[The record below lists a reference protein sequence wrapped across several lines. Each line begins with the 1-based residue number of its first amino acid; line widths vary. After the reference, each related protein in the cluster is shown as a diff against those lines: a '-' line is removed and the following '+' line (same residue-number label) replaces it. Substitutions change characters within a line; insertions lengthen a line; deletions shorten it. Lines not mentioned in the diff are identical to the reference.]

1 MRRKAEPKRTA
12 RAERTAIGRG
22 IELAIRNIRT
32 DGNPVLREI
41 CKEVKKVT
49 DGTRRILDDMTE
61 TMFASD
67 GVGLAAPQIGIPK
80 RMVVIDDREG
90 HSFKLVNPEIV
101 SREGEQISSEGC
113 LSIPG
118 YQGKCKRPLKV
129 TVKALNEYG
138 EPVEFTAEGQL
149 AVICCHE
156 FDHLDGILY
165 KDKAIE
171 FMKKDEE

>member
-1 MRRKAEPKRTA
+1 M
-12 RAERTAIGRG
+12 
-22 IELAIRNIRT
+22 AIRNIRT
-32 DGNPVLREI
+32 DGNPVLREV
-41 CKEVKKVT
+41 CKEVKEIT
-49 DGTRRILDDMTE
+49 DGTRRILDDMVE
-61 TMFASD
+61 TMFDSD

-90 HSFKLVNPEIV
+90 HSFKLINPVITE
-101 SREGEQISSEGC
+101 SGGEQLSSEGC

-118 YQGKCKRPLKV
+118 FRGKCKRPQRV
-129 TVKALNEYG
+129 SVKALNENG

-165 KDKAIE
+165 KDKAVE
-171 FMKKDEE
+171 YVKKEEE